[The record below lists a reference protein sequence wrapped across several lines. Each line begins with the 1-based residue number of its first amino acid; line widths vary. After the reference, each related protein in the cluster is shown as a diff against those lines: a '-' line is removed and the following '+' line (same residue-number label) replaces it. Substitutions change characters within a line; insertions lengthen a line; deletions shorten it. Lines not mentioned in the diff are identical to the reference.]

1 MDNDEINTP
10 NSQVTYSLLNS
21 DQGAEYFL
29 IDRTTARITVS
40 LEAHNNLDY
49 ETIQQ
54 FNLTVCC
61 GCLK

>member
-29 IDRTTARITVS
+29 IDHTTARITVS
-40 LEAHNNLDY
+40 IEGHNNLDY
-49 ETIQQ
+49 ETVQQ
-54 FNLTVCC
+54 FNLMVCC
-61 GCLK
+61 GCSK